1 MSKIIK
7 FRGKSVKLQMWDTSG
22 QEKYKNLIISYVKYS
37 SIVFLVYDISVKAT
51 FDNIPKWITFIK
63 TIKNTTLVL
72 CGNKTDLS
80 NREVKK
86 EEGETLAQKEGILFF
101 EVSAKTDD
109 NIKICFIMSLLIY
122 QHLLKII

>member
-1 MSKIIK
+1 M
-7 FRGKSVKLQMWDTSG
+7 G
-22 QEKYKNLIISYVKYS
+22 QEKYKNLITSYVKYS

-63 TIKNTTLVL
+63 TIENTIIVL

-86 EEGETLAQKEGILFF
+86 EEGETLPQKEGIQF
-101 EVSAKTDD
+101 
-109 NIKICFIMSLLIY
+109 
-122 QHLLKII
+122 LK